1 MTSYF
6 NEEKQEFDLEQW
18 EVDSIKKDI
27 YHKML
32 VKSKTS
38 GQENRK
44 LRKFFQYYD
53 KYNCRHLDY
62 ENFMKALDR
71 MGVVPEEYSHNK
83 YKDYFSKMTNGKK
96 YINYHD
102 FIESLPT
109 VVYPKMRKNKVIN

>member
-6 NEEKQEFDLEQW
+6 NENTQEFDLEQW

-38 GQENRK
+38 SQETRK

-62 ENFMKALDR
+62 DNFMKALDR
-71 MGVVPEEYSHNK
+71 MGVIPEEYNDDK
-83 YKDYFSKMTNGKK
+83 YKDYFSKMTDGKK

-102 FIESLPT
+102 FIDSLPE
-109 VVYPKMRKNKVIN
+109 VVYPKKIKKNIN

>member
-1 MTSYF
+1 
-6 NEEKQEFDLEQW
+6 
-18 EVDSIKKDI
+18 
-27 YHKML
+27 ML

-109 VVYPKMRKNKVIN
+109 VVYPKMGKNKVIN